1 MKRDRKEAS
10 SETLRKT
17 VGKMSEKT
25 TGGKSGKK
33 LTTSGW
39 ALLLSVIFLVAVV
52 MPLAWIAFYNYP
64 SSDDFAYAGSIYW
77 NVKNGA
83 GLWTIFRDAYQT
95 AVTYYQ
101 SWQGRYFDDLVS
113 AFGFGIAIPKYYF
126 VGTFLVLLLFLWGN
140 LALVHKALYKILKW
154 DNHSAWIAAIWF
166 TAFQLL
172 YVPYAV
178 EGFYWYVGATGY
190 TMTYALMLLMLCTYY
205 EVLHTNSKKKKAGY
219 ILATVILVIMIA
231 GSNYAGALLTA
242 EILVLFLI
250 LTFAKKAGGKQKL
263 FAGLILAEYLIC
275 FAFNALSPGNTSRMD
290 NVESYGVV
298 GSVLASLKQAAVFC
312 KEWFHI
318 PVLFLLVFLCV
329 LGIPQLRKSDY
340 QWKLPGVFTL
350 VTFGLMASLMTPPFY
365 AGATW
370 GPGRLINLVYY
381 SYYFFLVSNLYY
393 WIGWGMRKFG
403 DRSAF
408 FRKLSLSDG
417 LAKNSLLEPVW
428 MEKDSRVALISVI
441 LLGISLLGCMK
452 IYGLQSTNSTS
463 AMLSIVKGE
472 AAQYRLE
479 NEERWKLLD
488 DESLTELELDDFTVK
503 PYVLYHDDITEDPD
517 DWRNTT
523 VKGFFHKDY
532 LKLRVE
538 E

>member
-1 MKRDRKEAS
+1 MKRMRRDRKEAS
-10 SETLRKT
+10 SEKIT
-17 VGKMSEKT
+17 E
-25 TGGKSGKK
+25 
-33 LTTSGW
+33 SGW
-39 ALLLSVIFLVAVV
+39 ALLLSILFLAAVV

-113 AFGFGIAIPKYYF
+113 AFGFGVAIPKYYF

-140 LALVHKALYKILKW
+140 LALVHKALYKFLKW
-154 DNHSAWIAAIWF
+154 DNHIAWIAAIWF
-166 TAFQLL
+166 TAFQFL

-190 TMTYALMLLMLCTYY
+190 TMTYALMLLMVCTYY
-205 EVLHTNSKKKKAGY
+205 EALHTDSKKKKAGY

-250 LTFAKKAGGKQKL
+250 LTFTKRAGGKQKL

-275 FAFNALSPGNTSRMD
+275 FAFNALSPGNTSRMN

-298 GSVLASLKQAAVFC
+298 GSILASLKQAAVFC

-318 PVLFLLVFLCV
+318 PVLLLLVFLCV
-329 LGIPQLRKSDY
+329 LGMSQLRKSDY

-393 WIGWGMRKFG
+393 WIGWAMRKYRDHNG
-403 DRSAF
+403 TT
-408 FRKLSLSDG
+408 
-417 LAKNSLLEPVW
+417 EPVW
-428 MEKDSRVALISVI
+428 KKRGSMATLILVI
-441 LLGISLLGCMK
+441 FLGVGLLGCMK
-452 IYGLQSTNSTS
+452 LYGLQSTNSTS
-463 AMLSIVKGE
+463 ALLSIVKGE